1 MNSPDDPS
9 KKPLNSFRL
18 LGDILAAAV
27 GIRSGRERGR
37 DWSQVG
43 TGTLIGAILFFI
55 AVGFVALKIFVH
67 LVKSAAV
74 Q

>member
-1 MNSPDDPS
+1 MNSPGDPGE
-9 KKPLNSFRL
+9 KPLNSFRL
-18 LGDILAAAV
+18 LGDILAAGV

-43 TGTLIGAILFFI
+43 TGTLIGAILIFV
-55 AVGFVALKIFVH
+55 AVGFIALQVFIH
-67 LVKSAAV
+67 LVKSAAA